1 MASSKKGTDMS
12 TMTSIL
18 IGAGLSLALAQ
29 AASAQ
34 SMTPEITDGVAM
46 VVTAQGTMTYLGGKA
61 TKVNADGHKMLMQHA
76 TQLKPGTIIYRSGS
90 NFYLLENKMIDGK
103 MTEDHA

>member
-1 MASSKKGTDMS
+1 MNAMK
-12 TMTSIL
+12 SIL

-29 AASAQ
+29 AAAAQ
-34 SMTPEITDGVAM
+34 SMTSEITDGVAM

-61 TKVNADGHKMLMQHA
+61 TEVNAMGHTMLMQHA
-76 TQLKPGTIIYRSGS
+76 MPLKPGTIIYRSGN

-103 MTEDHA
+103 MTEDHAKGWVGGL

>member
-1 MASSKKGTDMS
+1 MN
-12 TMTSIL
+12 TMKSIL

-61 TKVNADGHKMLMQHA
+61 SKVNATGHSLMMKHA
-76 TQLKPGTIIYRSGS
+76 TQLKPGTIIYRSGN
-90 NFYLLENKMIDGK
+90 NFYTLENKMIDGK
-103 MTEDHA
+103 MTEDHAKGWVGGF

>member
-1 MASSKKGTDMS
+1 MFTLKSTLIAAAASFAF
-12 TMTSIL
+12 
-18 IGAGLSLALAQ
+18 AG

-46 VVTAQGTMTYLGGKA
+46 VVMPNGTMTYLGGKPA
-61 TKVNADGHKMLMQHA
+61 KVNATGHAMMMKHG
-76 TQLKPGTIIYRSGS
+76 TPLKAGTIIYRSGN

-103 MTEDHA
+103 MTEGHTRGWF